1 MLTPRVAGKAMV
13 SRGEPV
19 RRRYMN
25 LAMYPGSSDSNDT
38 SNVS

>member
-1 MLTPRVAGKAMV
+1 MV

-25 LAMYPGSSDSNDT
+25 VAMYPGSLDTIDT